1 MVRSLQS
8 ASSMEVMLGLGV
20 KALWHQLLVW
30 SSEFGTV
37 VVAILF
43 FGGFFGGGRE
53 ESEVNIFGQEGEYPH
68 LI

>member
-1 MVRSLQS
+1 
-8 ASSMEVMLGLGV
+8 MLGPGV
-20 KALWHQLLVW
+20 KPLWHQLLVW